1 MILVRMLVLGLAT
14 LVMSTVVAQDKK
26 AEKLDP
32 AKLVGKW
39 KLTEGVKAGEKSGDD
54 AKKGTTEVTKDKITL
69 ANADATFV
77 FGYKV
82 DAAKTPAEVDFEIL
96 EPEGLKGAKA
106 KGIIKLEGGK
116 MTMCYHPMMGDR
128 PTKFES
134 TKDNGFYLFTFKAA
148 EEKKKEEK
156 KAEKKE
162 EKK

>member
-1 MILVRMLVLGLAT
+1 MILVRMLALGLAT

-26 AEKLDP
+26 TEKLDP

-54 AKKGTTEVTKDKITL
+54 KKGTAEFTKEKITL

-82 DAAKTPAEVDFEIL
+82 DATKTPAEVDFEIL
-96 EPEGLKGAKA
+96 EPVDLKGAKA
-106 KGIIKLEGGK
+106 KGIIKLEDGK

-148 EEKKKEEK
+148 EVKKEEK
-156 KAEKKE
+156 KEDKQ
-162 EKK
+162 

>member
-1 MILVRMLVLGLAT
+1 MILVRMLALGLAT

-39 KLTEGVKAGEKSGDD
+39 KLTGGMKAGEKLGDD
-54 AKKGTTEVTKDKITL
+54 KKGTAEFTKEKITL

-82 DAAKTPAEVDFEIL
+82 DITKTPAEVDFEIL
-96 EPEGLKGAKA
+96 EPVDLKGAKA
-106 KGIIKLEGGK
+106 KGIIKMEDGK
-116 MTMCYHPMMGDR
+116 MTLCYQSMGDDR

-134 TKDNGFYLFTFKAA
+134 TKDNGSFLFTFKAA

-156 KAEKKE
+156 K
-162 EKK
+162 